1 VLAVLLK
8 SKFFTYLF
16 TVDANDNSST
26 AWPVTVVNTIMA
38 ESLRFMAD
46 EIQKK
51 VDSRIPLDDAINS
64 TVIETLKKHYA
75 IVFNGNGYSEEWVVE
90 AGTRGLPILKH
101 PYEALGVLDQPE
113 KVDLFKNYGV
123 LSPAGKF
130 CSISHIISGVL
141 MIA

>member
-1 VLAVLLK
+1 MLAVLLK

-101 PYEALGVLDQPE
+101 PYEALVFWTSL
-113 KVDLFKNYGV
+113 KKLI
-123 LSPAGKF
+123 
-130 CSISHIISGVL
+130 CSRTTACCLLPVSFTRYRTL
-141 MIA
+141 